1 MSIREIEV
9 FRAVMTA
16 GTTSKAAG
24 LLGVSQPAVSQS
36 IRKLET
42 LAGLRLF
49 ERVRGRL
56 LPTQEAFALMT
67 EVDRYFVG
75 YEAIEHRIRSLGLFG
90 LGRLAL
96 ASYPAFG
103 NCFLARAI
111 ADFAPQER
119 SMQMT
124 LQVMSSRAVHEQ
136 VSGGHVDFGLMN
148 DEVAV
153 HGLEHSQ
160 FANFQ
165 GVVVMSPKHRLARK
179 RVIDATDLATDNFI
193 SLNPEDTTRRRLD
206 SALSEHGVTLRSCV
220 ETPLSVTACELALS
234 GVGLSIVHPIA
245 ALDFVPRGLVMKPL
259 SFNVQFL
266 GLLIFRPGKPLS
278 ENAKQFLSYIRKR
291 LEIETAQVNEILGL
305 TGTRAAKTAAAKAR
319 SHNANS

>member
-36 IRKLET
+36 IRKLEA

-49 ERVRGRL
+49 ERMRGRL
-56 LPTQEAFALMT
+56 HPTQEAFALMT

-75 YEAIEHRIRSLGLFG
+75 YEAIEHRIRSLGLYG
-90 LGRLAL
+90 LGRLSI

-111 ADFAPQER
+111 SDFAPQER

-124 LQVMSSRAVHEQ
+124 LQVMSSREVHEK
-136 VSGGHVDFGLMN
+136 VSAGNVDFGLMN

-153 HGLEHSQ
+153 HGLEHSP
-160 FANFQ
+160 FADFA
-165 GVVVMSPKHRLARK
+165 GVVVMSPQHRLATK
-179 RVIDATDLATDNFI
+179 RVIEPADLATDNFI
-193 SLNPEDTTRRRLD
+193 ALNPEDTARRRLD
-206 SALSEHGVTLRSCV
+206 ALLAEHGVVLRSYV
-220 ETPLSVTACELALS
+220 ETPLSVTACELALC
-234 GVGLSIVHPIA
+234 GVGLALVHPIA
-245 ALDFVPRGLVMKPL
+245 ALDFVARGLVMKPL
-259 SFNVQFL
+259 SLKVQYL
-266 GLLIFRPGKPLS
+266 GLLVFRPGKPLS
-278 ENAKQFLSYIRKR
+278 ENAKQFLSCMRKR
-291 LEIETAQVNEILGL
+291 LEIETAQVNEILGV
-305 TGTRAAKTAAAKAR
+305 GPKKQ
-319 SHNANS
+319 SCEI